1 MSVIVSLGIEVF
13 NEKIAHFGDV
23 RAEYQE
29 KKMARPKR
37 AFPLEKQESFLTW
50 FYYTLIQAKLCF
62 IQVLKCAQ
70 VYEIAVQDHK
80 IAEANVFINKEG
92 VKDEKLANQIKKTI
106 RHNQEAVQKFLM
118 SEDIVLHLEFQQ
130 KRNTRKRSGNVW
142 LHL

>member
-1 MSVIVSLGIEVF
+1 M
-13 NEKIAHFGDV
+13 
-23 RAEYQE
+23 
-29 KKMARPKR
+29 
-37 AFPLEKQESFLTW
+37 
-50 FYYTLIQAKLCF
+50 
-62 IQVLKCAQ
+62 KCAQ

-130 KRNTRKRSGNVW
+130 KRNTRKRSGNV
-142 LHL
+142 